1 MSNPAP
7 RTPEEVTSVLKD
19 WRQGDCVLEG
29 ELGFVHRFSLSCPL
43 TAQAKAVEDSDVDL
57 VEDAV
62 MGFAVVTQTYDL
74 VRDSELRPYVEV
86 VPLVA
91 VDEVDLQLIRKGQ
104 QPSYAY
110 IPGVSGRNL
119 VADLSRVMTVEK
131 AIVAGWERVPGC
143 ADDQQIRSFQF
154 AVVRKRRR
162 FAFPDD
168 FVLCAGKLQ
177 SRLKEKHGKRSAEGD
192 ALRALDEIRVR
203 AEPSWDAAA
212 VRLFFWFVRGEDQ
225 EDIDGSEWDTHREK
239 WLKLVKRSKRF
250 VRVEGVVS
258 TLRYM
263 TAQDYV
269 DSVPLDLDH
278 LSHSQ

>member
-1 MSNPAP
+1 MNSPVQL
-7 RTPEEVTSVLKD
+7 TPDEVTAIVKG

-62 MGFAVVTQTYDL
+62 MGFAVVTQTCDL
-74 VRDSELRPYVEV
+74 VRDSESRPYVEV
-86 VPLVA
+86 VPLVSVNDA
-91 VDEVDLQLIRKGQ
+91 DLQLILKGQ

-110 IPGVSGRNL
+110 IPGVAGRNL

-131 AIVAGWERVPGC
+131 SVVAGWDRVAGC
-143 ADDQQIRSFQF
+143 VDDRQIRSFQF

-192 ALRALDEIRVR
+192 ALRTLDEIRVR
-203 AEPSWDAAA
+203 AEPAWNAEA
-212 VRLFFWFVRGEDQ
+212 VHLFFWFIRGADQ
-225 EDIDGSEWDTHREK
+225 EDIDDSGWADHLDK
-239 WLKLVKRSKRF
+239 WLKLVKRSGRF
-250 VRVEGVVS
+250 VVVEGVVS
-258 TLRYM
+258 TLMDM

-278 LSHSQ
+278 LSRGE